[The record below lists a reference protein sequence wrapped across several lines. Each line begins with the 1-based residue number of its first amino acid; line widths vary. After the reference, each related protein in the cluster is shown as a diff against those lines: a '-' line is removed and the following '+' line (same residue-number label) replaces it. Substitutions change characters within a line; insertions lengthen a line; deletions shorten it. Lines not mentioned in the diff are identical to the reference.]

1 MATTTCTRFT
11 DEFQLY
17 EELGKGAFSV
27 VRRCVKLCTGQEYA
41 AKIIN
46 TKKLSARDHQKLE
59 REARICRLLKHPNIV
74 RLHDSISE
82 EGFHYLLFDLVTGGE
97 LFEDI
102 VAREYYSEAD
112 ASHCIHQ
119 ILDSVNHIHQHDIV
133 HRDLKPENLLLA
145 SKCKNAAVKLAD
157 FGLAIEVQGDQ
168 QAWFGFAGTPGYLS
182 PEVLRKEAYGK
193 PVDIWACGVI
203 LYILLVGYPPF
214 WDEDQHKL
222 YQQIKAGAYDF
233 PSPEWDTVTPE
244 AKNLI
249 NQMLTINPAKRI
261 TAQEALKHPW
271 VCQRSTVA
279 SMMHRQETVECLK
292 KFNARRKLKG
302 AILTTM
308 LVSRNFSAAKSL
320 LNKKA
325 DVKKRKSSST
335 VQYTESSD
343 SSSATVEDEDMKGK
357 SVDNSSGQTQ
367 SNLSS
372 QADHT
377 VQGPAPP
384 VFSSTKLSDL
394 LGVVRKGSGPVAD
407 GEGSTS
413 TPSPTPQ
420 TPNIPMQMSR
430 LTDLV
435 SSVRKSSG
443 PQADADSA
451 TPSRPH
457 SAPNP
462 APAPNS
468 ITAPSQS
475 SQSSPPP
482 PQSSSSPLP
491 ALHSRKQEIIK
502 ITEQLIE
509 AINNGDFEAYAKIC
523 DPGLT
528 SFEPEA
534 LGNLVEGMD
543 FHRFYFDNLLS
554 KNSKPIHTT
563 ILNPHVH
570 LIGEDAACI
579 AYIRLTQYVD
589 GQGRPRSSQ
598 SEETRVWHRRDSK
611 WQNVHFHCS
620 GAPAA
625 PLQ

>member
-1 MATTTCTRFT
+1 MATIVTSTRFT
-11 DEFQLY
+11 DEYQLY

-27 VRRCVKLCTGQEYA
+27 VRRCVKKSTSQEYA

-59 REARICRLLKHPNIV
+59 REARICRLLKHSNIV
-74 RLHDSISE
+74 RLHDSIAE
-82 EGFHYLLFDLVTGGE
+82 EGFHYLVFDLVTGGE

-112 ASHCIHQ
+112 ASHCINQ
-119 ILDSVNHIHQHDIV
+119 ILESVSHIHQHDIV

-145 SKCKNAAVKLAD
+145 SKMKGAAVKLAD

-182 PEVLRKEAYGK
+182 PEVLRKDPYGK

-233 PSPEWDTVTPE
+233 PSPEWDTVTAE

-261 TAQEALKHPW
+261 TADQALKHPW

-279 SMMHRQETVECLK
+279 SMVHRQETVECLR

-308 LVSRNFSAAKSL
+308 LVSRNFSVGRQHTSPAAPTTSTAALAQEACKSL
-320 LNKKA
+320 LNKKS
-325 DVKKRKSSST
+325 DGVKGS
-335 VQYTESSD
+335 TESCN
-343 SSSATVEDEDMKGK
+343 TTEEEDMKGRK
-357 SVDNSSGQTQ
+357 VSVGGASNDSAVVNQCSASEEPAPQPEASPPCPPPTDPPHDVKNVAWSSSGQ
-367 SNLSS
+367 SS
-372 QADHT
+372 CPDLE
-377 VQGPAPP
+377 PAVPA
-384 VFSSTKLSDL
+384 SAST
-394 LGVVRKGSGPVAD
+394 
-407 GEGSTS
+407 
-413 TPSPTPQ
+413 TPGG
-420 TPNIPMQMSR
+420 
-430 LTDLV
+430 
-435 SSVRKSSG
+435 SSVHR
-443 PQADADSA
+443 Q
-451 TPSRPH
+451 
-457 SAPNP
+457 
-462 APAPNS
+462 
-468 ITAPSQS
+468 Q
-475 SQSSPPP
+475 
-482 PQSSSSPLP
+482 
-491 ALHSRKQEIIK
+491 SRKQEIIK

-509 AINNGDFEAYAKIC
+509 AINNGDFEAYTRIC

-543 FHRFYFDNLLS
+543 FHKFYFENLLS
-554 KNSKPIHTT
+554 KNSKPVHTT

-579 AYIRLTQYVD
+579 AYIRLTQYMD
-589 GQGRPRSSQ
+589 SQGRARSSQ
-598 SEETRVWHRRDSK
+598 SEETRVWHRRDAK
-611 WQNVHFHCS
+611 WLNIHFHCS

>member
-1 MATTTCTRFT
+1 MATTATSTRFT
-11 DEFQLY
+11 DDYQLY

-27 VRRCVKLCTGQEYA
+27 VRRCVKKSSGQEYA

-59 REARICRLLKHPNIV
+59 REARICRLLKHANIV

-82 EGFHYLLFDLVTGGE
+82 EGFHYLVFDLVTGGE

-112 ASHCIHQ
+112 ASHCISQ
-119 ILDSVNHIHQHDIV
+119 ILESVNHIHQHDIV

-145 SKCKNAAVKLAD
+145 SKMKGAAVKLAD
-157 FGLAIEVQGDQ
+157 FGLAIEVQGEQ

-182 PEVLRKEAYGK
+182 PEVLRKDPYGK
-193 PVDIWACGVI
+193 SVDIWACGVI

-261 TAQEALKHPW
+261 TAEQALKHPW
-271 VCQRSTVA
+271 VCHRSTVA
-279 SMMHRQETVECLK
+279 SMMHRQETVECLR

-308 LVSRNFSAAKSL
+308 LVSRNFSACKSL
-320 LNKKA
+320 LNKKSDSA
-325 DVKKRKSSST
+325 KPSTNNSKNSIVSAINALKDTNMATNAQMESQST
-335 VQYTESSD
+335 VVHNPPDGVKGSTESN
-343 SSSATVEDEDMKGK
+343 ATNDEEEMK
-357 SVDNSSGQTQ
+357 
-367 SNLSS
+367 
-372 QADHT
+372 A
-377 VQGPAPP
+377 
-384 VFSSTKLSDL
+384 
-394 LGVVRKGSGPVAD
+394 
-407 GEGSTS
+407 
-413 TPSPTPQ
+413 
-420 TPNIPMQMSR
+420 
-430 LTDLV
+430 
-435 SSVRKSSG
+435 
-443 PQADADSA
+443 
-451 TPSRPH
+451 
-457 SAPNP
+457 
-462 APAPNS
+462 
-468 ITAPSQS
+468 
-475 SQSSPPP
+475 
-482 PQSSSSPLP
+482 
-491 ALHSRKQEIIK
+491 RKQEIVK

-509 AINNGDFEAYAKIC
+509 AINNGDFDAYTRIC

-543 FHRFYFDNLLS
+543 FHKFYFENLLS
-554 KNSKPIHTT
+554 KNSKPVHTT
-563 ILNPHVH
+563 LLNPHVH

-579 AYIRLTQYVD
+579 AYIRLTQFVD
-589 GQGRPRSSQ
+589 STGRPRSSQ
-598 SEETRVWHRRDSK
+598 SEETRVWHRRDGK
-611 WQNVHFHCS
+611 WLNVHFHCS